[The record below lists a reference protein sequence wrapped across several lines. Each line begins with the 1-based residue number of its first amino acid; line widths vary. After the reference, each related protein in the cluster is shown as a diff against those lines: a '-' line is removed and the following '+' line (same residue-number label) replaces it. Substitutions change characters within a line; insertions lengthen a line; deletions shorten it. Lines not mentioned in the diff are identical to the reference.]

1 MAVIEGQ
8 GLMNELLLDDSASL
22 QKFILEA
29 LVEKCGCESLFGN
42 ESQDR
47 VRSSSVM
54 LLLSQQ
60 VAEDGAAPE
69 ICLILNKRSKEVLQG
84 GDLCCPGGTIN
95 SRLDSYLA
103 RILWLPGSPLS
114 RWPHWCCLHKNCPDE
129 ARLLSKL
136 LATALR
142 EGWEEIRLNPLK
154 VRFLGPLSSQ
164 CLILFRRVIHPMVG
178 WVSRQKRFSPNWE
191 VEKIVTIPL
200 RSFVNHENYA
210 VYRLDIPSH
219 LGWRLPGKDH
229 EFPCFLYRHQNN
241 QEVLWGVT
249 YRIVMSLLEMVFGFR
264 PPDAGDLPRVHGVL
278 EECYVQGRQGNA
290 DRSNDKA
297 ES

>member
-1 MAVIEGQ
+1 MNKHLLEDPA
-8 GLMNELLLDDSASL
+8 GLQS
-22 QKFILEA
+22 FILES
-29 LVEKCGCESLFGN
+29 LVEKCGCESLLRREPF
-42 ESQDR
+42 DR

-54 LLLSQQ
+54 LLLGQQ
-60 VAEDGAAPE
+60 VAEGGANPE

-114 RWPHWCCLHKNCPDE
+114 RWPHWSCLEKNCPDE
-129 ARLLSKL
+129 ARLLSRL

-142 EGWEEIRLNPLK
+142 EGWEEMRLNPLK

-178 WVSRQKRFSPNWE
+178 WISQQKRFNPNWE

-200 RSFVNHENYA
+200 RSFLDQRNYA
-210 VYRLDIPSH
+210 VYRLDVPPH

-249 YRIVMSLLEMVFGFR
+249 YRIVMSFVEMVFGFG
-264 PPDAGDLPRVHGVL
+264 PPDLRDLPRVHGVL

-290 DRSNDKA
+290 DRRNGSAD
-297 ES
+297 S